1 MLKVNNIQGL
11 NGRFIKQRLNNDSN
25 TENKTNLSFTSN
37 VIEGKENAVE
47 ENDKEKKSK
56 LSFKKITNVLGT
68 LAGVGIIAYAG
79 ASMLRRPKWMKNLTD
94 KNKNFETRLKSQIE
108 KLEVKQGL
116 KAGTEEKGNALYRL
130 GAKVQ
135 GAVEQIG
142 EELSNNLLYGIGTC
156 FIMPLVLLYSPFGK
170 KDSTKEDKF
179 FAVARQPLSFI
190 TMFSMQFTFDRLF
203 SRWSKSIIGQNVL
216 ENKDVQEALS
226 KGGDVK
232 EEILAQIK
240 YNDKPLKSSFEN
252 EYKNFIKTLT
262 EGAKESKLDAEKDIT
277 MLDKIK
283 SPSEQIN
290 ELKAI
295 LNKIRNDKDYKS
307 KIDNQVMEKLEKS
320 FERYVNVKNNSKL
333 RTESIKIVSNV
344 LVSQIIGCTLLNVI
358 YGKAMKGWA
367 KYKEQKKLN
376 ELQNNNINNQ
386 IIENVNTEN
395 KNEGKVA

>member
-11 NGRFIKQRLNNDSN
+11 NGRFVKQRLSNDSN
-25 TENKTNLSFTSN
+25 TENRTNLSFTSN
-37 VIEGKENAVE
+37 VVESNENAIKE
-47 ENDKEKKSK
+47 KDKEKKSK

-68 LAGVGIIAYAG
+68 LAGVGIISYAG
-79 ASMLRRPKWMKNLTD
+79 FSMGLRPKWMKNLTN
-94 KNKNFETRLKSQIE
+94 KNKKLETKLKAQIE
-108 KLEVKQGL
+108 KLKVKEGL
-116 KAGTEEKGNALYRL
+116 KAGTEEKGNAWYNI

-156 FIMPLVLLYSPFGK
+156 IIMPLVLLYSPFGK

-190 TMFSMQFTFDRLF
+190 TMFSMQLTFDKLF
-203 SRWSKSIIGQNVL
+203 SRWSKSIIDQNVL
-216 ENKDVQEALS
+216 ETKNVQDALS
-226 KGGDVK
+226 KGGDIDEK
-232 EEILAQIK
+232 ILEQIK
-240 YNDKPLKSSFEN
+240 YNDKPLKSSFKN
-252 EYKNFIKTLT
+252 EYTKFIEVLT
-262 EGAKESKLDAEKDIT
+262 GNAKDADKDIT

-290 ELKAI
+290 EFKAI
-295 LNKIRNDKDYKS
+295 LTKLENDPEYKVKFNKDTAT
-307 KIDNQVMEKLEKS
+307 KLEKS

-386 IIENVNTEN
+386 AIENINSEN